1 MKFKAMDHTSK
12 TNDVK
17 ILLQTTLIW
26 RVATGKRNLNANIYI
41 YIYIYIYITYYL
53 LLITYY
59 LIILRWKLR
68 AEKNKYPSGV
78 ARWTDFF
85 LGAQIFGSDLL
96 HTNYLRVYDHFMV
109 LAHKELKM

>member
-41 YIYIYIYITYYL
+41 YIYIYILLNNIT
-53 LLITYY
+53 
-59 LIILRWKLR
+59 
-68 AEKNKYPSGV
+68 
-78 ARWTDFF
+78 
-85 LGAQIFGSDLL
+85 LGAEGRKKQIP
-96 HTNYLRVYDHFMV
+96 LRSGQMDRFLSRRPNFRERSV
-109 LAHKELKM
+109 AHELFKCL

>member
-41 YIYIYIYITYYL
+41 YIYIYIY
-53 LLITYY
+53 Y
-59 LIILRWKLR
+59 LIILRWELR
-68 AEKNKYPSGV
+68 AEKNKYLSGV
-78 ARWTDFF
+78 DRWTDFF

-96 HTNYLRVYDHFMV
+96 HTNCLSVYDHFMV

>member
-41 YIYIYIYITYYL
+41 YIYIYITYYL

-59 LIILRWKLR
+59 LLLNNITLEAEGRKKQIPLR
-68 AEKNKYPSGV
+68 SGQMDRFLSRRPNFRERSV
-78 ARWTDFF
+78 A
-85 LGAQIFGSDLL
+85 
-96 HTNYLRVYDHFMV
+96 H
-109 LAHKELKM
+109 ELFKSL